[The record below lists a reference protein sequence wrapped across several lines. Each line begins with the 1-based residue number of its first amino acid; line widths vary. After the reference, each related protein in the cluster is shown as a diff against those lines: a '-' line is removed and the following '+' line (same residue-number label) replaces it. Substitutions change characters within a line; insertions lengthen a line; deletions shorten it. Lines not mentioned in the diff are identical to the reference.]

1 MKFFLTILLMSALLM
16 TIGRPFSRLSPR
28 KREAPAFLPS
38 KGELID
44 SFESARNGRVFWSF
58 LTGDKEAISPKLK
71 NQFNLME
78 LGFLFSP
85 SGLHLSGFLL
95 LLYFFSRKFMPKKVF
110 STFKAAV
117 TFICYFLPSLSIK
130 RIVILRILIFLK
142 SRFKMKCPLESLF
155 FVTFLLSYFLG
166 HYSLSPAGFV
176 MSFLFMGT
184 FISLRDQ
191 SRRVIILGLFSAH
204 LLLSSFNGKSV
215 SLPALILDIPLL
227 SFFTLIMALS
237 GPYLLSF
244 RLVSFNWME
253 YLIQSFLWLVKKSS
267 KLVIGTH
274 VNASLFLLLALGM
287 YFYRK
292 DKRFLVAA
300 FVLHAGLANSP
311 SFFVSGSLPQA
322 PALSED
328 KQPYYSERQVSE

>member
-1 MKFFLTILLMSALLM
+1 LIVV
-16 TIGRPFSRLSPR
+16 GRPFSRPSPR
-28 KREAPAFLPS
+28 KREPLVFLPP
-38 KGELID
+38 KGALID
-44 SFESARNGRVFWSF
+44 SFETARNGRVFWGF
-58 LTGDKEAISPKLK
+58 LTGDKDAISPKLK

-95 LLYFFSRKFMPKKVF
+95 LLFFLSKKVMPKKVF
-110 STFKAAV
+110 STFKTAV

-130 RIVILRILIFLK
+130 RIVILRLLIFFK
-142 SRFKMKCPLESLF
+142 ARFKMNWRIESLF

-191 SRRVIILGLFSAH
+191 SRLMILLGLFSAH
-204 LLLSSFNGKSV
+204 LLLSAFNGESV
-215 SLPALILDIPLL
+215 SLPALIVDIPLL

-274 VNASLFLLLALGM
+274 MHASLFLLLGLGI
-287 YFYRK
+287 YFYKR
-292 DKRFLVAA
+292 DKRFLVAS

-311 SFFVSGSLPQA
+311 SFFVSGSSPQA
-322 PALSED
+322 PALSGD
-328 KQPYYSERQVSE
+328 KQPYYSERRASE